1 MYRATVHIERDEKGE
16 DRWKG
21 ASGTEASAGFMLGS
35 LALARICISGALF
48 GSEGHPEARSFIVLS
63 RSCHVETVWAV
74 DTSANVRAV
83 EAAGV

>member
-1 MYRATVHIERDEKGE
+1 MYWYVQGYCTYRERGKGE
-16 DRWKG
+16 DIWNG
-21 ASGTEASAGFMLGS
+21 ASAGSMLGS

-74 DTSANVRAV
+74 DTSASGRAV

>member
-1 MYRATVHIERDEKGE
+1 MYRATVHIGETKKKG
-16 DRWKG
+16 DRWN
-21 ASGTEASAGFMLGS
+21 EASAGTMLGS
-35 LALARICISGALF
+35 LALVRICISGALF

-74 DTSANVRAV
+74 DTSASGRAV